1 MKKLTALLLALCMM
15 FSLFACGGNGETP
28 ASDNPGQGT
37 GTPESSPADNSDE
50 PAPNG
55 EGKKVGFVTFGLG
68 GDFFQML
75 ADAYEKTMTGLGW
88 ESTYADGN
96 FDPETQIKAA
106 ENYIAMGVDVLVIWS
121 VAPEA
126 MNGVID
132 QAMAKGIK
140 VIAFVAQTEKFDAVM
155 LSDDAKLAGSL
166 AKLAAKWIDEKYA
179 DAPDHSVPVAVFSC
193 RTAETGVLQADVLL
207 KIEDYS
213 KKAKF
218 AQEVQCADETAATGQ
233 SAAENL
239 YTTNPEI
246 KVFLTPHNGLGNGIN
261 GYFTGLSSPVT
272 DYSDMGIFSINGDT
286 ATAESIKASVND
298 ESPLRGTVMTGSVQ
312 DTANELRDVILGL
325 TDGSIPSGHV
335 QYAGTTF
342 VYADTVDEYISTGS
356 VKSVTDADFPD
367 PN

>member
-1 MKKLTALLLALCMM
+1 MKKIIALLLALCMM
-15 FSLFACGGNGETP
+15 FSLFAC
-28 ASDNPGQGT
+28 SSSNP
-37 GTPESSPADNSDE
+37 PADNNPSQNSSAPESTKPDE
-50 PAPNG
+50 PSQPDSNG
-55 EGKKVGFVTFGLG
+55 GGKKVGFVTFGLG

-75 ADAYEKTMTGLGW
+75 ASAYEETMKGLGW
-88 ESTYADGN
+88 DASYADGEFN
-96 FDPETQIKAA
+96 PETQIKAA

-126 MNGVID
+126 MSGVID

-140 VIAFVAQTEKFDAVM
+140 VIAFVAQTEKYDAVM
-155 LSDDAKLAGSL
+155 LSDDAKLAGSM
-166 AKLAAKWIDEKYA
+166 AKLAAKWIDETYA

-193 RTAETGVLQADVLL
+193 RTAETGVVQADVLL

-213 KKAKF
+213 QKAKF

-233 SAAENL
+233 STAENL

-246 KVFLTPHNGLGNGIN
+246 KVFLTAHNGLGNGIN

-272 DYSDMGIFSINGDT
+272 DYSDMGIFCINGDN

-298 ESPLRGTVMTGSVQ
+298 ESPLRGTVMTGGVQ

-325 TDGSIPSGHV
+325 TDGSIESGYV
-335 QYAGTTF
+335 RYAGTLF
-342 VYADTVDEYISTGS
+342 VYGDTVDEYISTGT
-356 VKSVTDADFPD
+356 VTSVTDADFE
-367 PN
+367 

>member
-1 MKKLTALLLALCMM
+1 MKKILALLLSLCML
-15 FSLFACGGNGETP
+15 FSLFAC
-28 ASDNPGQGT
+28 ASDNPAPT
-37 GTPESSPADNSDE
+37 NPPADKSDAPIQSDAPSDPTQ
-50 PAPNG
+50 PASSG

-75 ADAYEKTMTGLGW
+75 ATAYEETMKGLGW
-88 ESTYADGN
+88 EASYADGEFN
-96 FDPETQIKAA
+96 PETQIKAA

-126 MNGVID
+126 MNGVIQ
-132 QAMAKGIK
+132 QAMDKGIK
-140 VIAFVAQTEKFDAVM
+140 VIAFVAQTEKYDAVM

-218 AQEVQCADETAATGQ
+218 AQEVQCADETAPTGQ
-233 SAAENL
+233 AAAENL
-239 YTTNPEI
+239 YATNPEI
-246 KVFLTPHNGLGNGIN
+246 KVFLTPHNGLGSGIN

-272 DYSDMGIFSINGDT
+272 DYSDMGIFCINGDT
-286 ATAESIKASVND
+286 ATAESIKASVSG
-298 ESPLRGTVMTGSVQ
+298 EAPLRGTVMTGSVQ

-335 QYAGTTF
+335 QYAGTVF
-342 VYADTVDEYISTGS
+342 VYADTVDEYISTGTVTS
-356 VKSVTDADFPD
+356 VSEADFE
-367 PN
+367 